1 MEGYIIMSRKELRR
15 LRILEHV
22 KTKVMTLADASK
34 ALDLSYRQAKRVW
47 HSYKL
52 SGAKGIIHGNR
63 GREPAN
69 KTESVLGS
77 QIVKKFQDRYSF
89 CNDTHY
95 TEFLLEDEGIKISR
109 ETVRKILRGAGISP
123 KHKRRPKQHHHRRE
137 RKEQPGSMMLWDGSP
152 HRWFGEDKPLC
163 CLMASVDDAT
173 SKLLGGRFVNAEG
186 SIGYLKLLEKI
197 LLSHG
202 IPVIAYHDRHSSL
215 VRVDNEWSIEEELLG
230 RQFPTH
236 VGRVFEEL
244 GIRSIPAYSAQ
255 AKGRIERAFRTLQ
268 DRLIAELKL
277 NKIRDM
283 EKANLWMESTF
294 IKRYN
299 KRFEIKPQNQQ
310 TAFLPIT
317 KEEVYKMVSFAYEAT
332 VGNDN
337 CVRLGGLR
345 IDIPAGKNNQGYSRQ
360 RVFVRQHLDGSWS
373 VWLKDKVIAK
383 HPSTELREPIRQW
396 KYRTTNSK
404 QGLRNIKSAV
414 QVYISSKPA
423 SSPKGHFPFAVK
435 GTY

>member
-1 MEGYIIMSRKELRR
+1 MSREEVRR
-15 LRILEHV
+15 LRLMEQVRSKVITLERV
-22 KTKVMTLADASK
+22 SE
-34 ALDLSYRQAKRVW
+34 ALGLSYRQAKRVW
-47 HSYKL
+47 HRYKL
-52 SGAKGIIHGNR
+52 YGAHGIIHGNR

-69 KTESVLGS
+69 KTESVLER
-77 QIVKKFQDRYSF
+77 QLVKKFQDSYSF

-95 TEFLLEDEGIKISR
+95 TELLLEEEGIKISR
-109 ETVRKILRGAGISP
+109 ETVRKILREAGILP
-123 KHKRRPKQHHHRRE
+123 KQKRRPNQHRCRRK
-137 RKEQPGSMMLWDGSP
+137 RKEQAGEMMLWDGSP
-152 HRWFGEDKPLC
+152 HRWFGEDKPPC

-173 SKLLGGRFVNAEG
+173 SKLLGGRFINAEG

-197 LLSHG
+197 LLTHG
-202 IPVIAYHDRHSSL
+202 IPLFVYHDRHSSL
-215 VRVDNEWSIEEELLG
+215 VRVDNEWSLEEQLLG

-236 VGRVFEEL
+236 VGRVLEEL
-244 GIRSIPAYSAQ
+244 GIKSIPAYSAQ

-277 NKIRDM
+277 NKIKDM

-310 TAFLPIT
+310 TTFRAIT
-317 KEEVYKMVSFAYEAT
+317 KEEIYKMVSFAYEAT

-337 CVRLGGLR
+337 CIRLGGLI
-345 IDIPAGKNNQGYSRQ
+345 IDIPPGKNNQGYARQ

-383 HPSTELREPIRQW
+383 HPTTELREPIRQW

-414 QVYISSKPA
+414 QVYMSSKPA